1 MEVEVKKSMSSDL
14 LKPRYK
20 LTYIIT
26 SNEPRTVKVRYACK
40 DKN

>member
-1 MEVEVKKSMSSDL
+1 MSSDL

-26 SNEPRTVKVRYACK
+26 SNEPRIVKVRYACGMK
-40 DKN
+40 QTSER